1 VRLGLGPWARVRDG
15 GGPRVGLDV
24 WVRWGWILV
33 LKDVLVRVVDVLL
46 FDVVGEVLADVVG
59 LVAAEEVVVV
69 GAVLVAEV
77 ADHGDEDDLGVVRVG
92 GVDEDRRGLVVDD
105 VGAVRRVAGGAA
117 GEGHGEHGGQQCGAG
132 DRACGV
138 LGGHGRLLAGMA
150 VREGTV
156 SLARG

>member
-1 VRLGLGPWARVRDG
+1 
-15 GGPRVGLDV
+15 LDV
-24 WVRWGWILV
+24 GVGWLGGFV
-33 LKDVLVRVVDVLL
+33 VDDVFVGVVDVLL
-46 FDVVGEVLADVVG
+46 GDVVGEVLADVVG

-69 GAVLVAEV
+69 GAVVVAEV
-77 ADHGDEDDLGVVRVG
+77 ADAGQYVDIRVVRVG
-92 GVDEDRRGLVVDD
+92 GVDEDWRGLVVDD
-105 VGAVRRVAGGAA
+105 VGAVGGVAGGAA
-117 GEGHGEHGGQQCGAG
+117 GEGCGEGGGQQCGAG

>member
-1 VRLGLGPWARVRDG
+1 
-15 GGPRVGLDV
+15 VGLDV
-24 WVRWGWILV
+24 GVGWLGGFV
-33 LKDVLVRVVDVLL
+33 VDDVLVGVVDVLL
-46 FDVVGEVLADVVG
+46 GDVVGEVFADVVG

-69 GAVLVAEV
+69 GAVVVAEV
-77 ADHGDEDDLGVVRVG
+77 ADHGDEDDLGVVGVG

-105 VGAVRRVAGGAA
+105 VGALRRVASGAA
-117 GEGHGEHGGQQCGAG
+117 GEGRSERGGQQCGAG

>member
-1 VRLGLGPWARVRDG
+1 MG
-15 GGPRVGLDV
+15 GFVVDDMFVG
-24 WVRWGWILV
+24 
-33 LKDVLVRVVDVLL
+33 VVDVLL
-46 FDVVGEVLADVVG
+46 GDVVGEVLADVVG

-77 ADHGDEDDLGVVRVG
+77 ADAGHHVEVRVVRAG

-117 GEGHGEHGGQQCGAG
+117 GEGRGEGGGQQCGAG
-132 DRACGV
+132 ERACGV

-150 VREGTV
+150 VRGGTD